1 MTTNKLQL
9 LKSTTP
15 LARGN
20 QALRNG
26 KYSEAISCYEEALN
40 QIPALAKTI
49 SGNIDFA
56 RRKLNFDTK
65 SSRKN
70 TTIDIVVPVFNA
82 LEDVKRCLNSLERY
96 TDGYRIKIIV
106 VNDGSDTATTQW
118 LRQRCQENPI
128 FTLIENPL
136 NAGYTCAVNIG
147 LRSSSAEY
155 VITQNSDTIVT
166 PGWLAGMVRCME
178 SSAKI
183 GIVGPL
189 SNAASWQNIPQLRDE
204 SGAFAVNALP
214 LGMDVEGMAQ
224 IVAKASQRTY
234 PRLPF
239 VNGFCFMIR
248 RAVID
253 AIGYMDEENFPVGY
267 GEEND
272 FCIRAVDAGFE
283 LVIADDVFVYH
294 AKSKSFGHEK
304 RQVLSEQGTRNLKK
318 KHTPE
323 KFIARVNEIKKTET
337 LDAIRANI
345 QKVILQR
352 GVENRNIGA
361 DEVRLVPDATF
372 GVKDYCLTPVFSG
385 LIINQPFAD
394 PTSPSGLSNIDIGLH
409 LHLHYLELLDEFI
422 YWLGNIP
429 IPFSLYVSVP
439 AATHCNMVAT
449 KLRQGLALAKVDV
462 KNFPNRGRDIG
473 PFLAG
478 FGKNLKKHKFIGHIH
493 SKRSPHNP
501 AKRDWRRQ
509 LMTHLMG
516 TKGVATA
523 NLRLLADNAHLG
535 MIFPEYHWSLSNQIA
550 WGTNYPDCQA
560 LSARMG
566 IEICVD
572 RMVPFPAGS
581 MFLARTAALLPLLD
595 MDLSFDDFPEEAA
608 QVDGTLAHAIE
619 RILGNV
625 VQATGMAI
633 QQVRCEK
640 AHDLLHY
647 YTAANPYPIQDIN
660 FLSQIVDNYHAQRKK
675 QKATVGLL
683 TANAGGY
690 DPVIAHEILDPDID
704 YFYMTD
710 TEIPNHGFW
719 QVKPLVS
726 EKGGE
731 IMAARRAKTS
741 APQYLQGYEY
751 GIWIDANVLIRQS
764 LRPYIDMAIQ
774 NPDVPI
780 FGIPHPKRSCI
791 YDEAKAVV
799 DHGKADA
806 VKVKMQMNRYAT
818 EGFPKKYGLIETNFL
833 LFNLTHPLTAKI
845 FQLWANEL
853 ESQTHR
859 DQLSLNYVLWKLK
872 ANWLPLMIEGHSLR
886 DCPGFAYF
894 GHGRNDNYRSPLL
907 PQSKSIA
914 PDRGK
919 QHEKT

>member
-1 MTTNKLQL
+1 MTGNRLQVT
-9 LKSTTP
+9 KSTTL

-20 QALRNG
+20 RALREG
-26 KYSEAISCYEEALN
+26 RYSEAISCYAEALK
-40 QIPALAKTI
+40 QAPELEKTI
-49 SGNIDFA
+49 TGNIGLA
-56 RRKLNFDTK
+56 RRKLK
-65 SSRKN
+65 SEIQPSGKN
-70 TTIDIVVPVFNA
+70 IAIDIVVPVFNA
-82 LEDVKRCLNSLERY
+82 LEDVKRCLNSLEQY
-96 TDGYRIKIIV
+96 TDGYRVQVIV
-106 VNDGSDTATTQW
+106 VNDGSDTETTQW
-118 LRQRCQENPI
+118 LRQRCQGKSI
-128 FTLIENPL
+128 FKLIENSL
-136 NAGYTCAVNIG
+136 NVGYTCAVNIG
-147 LRSSSAEY
+147 LRASSADY

-166 PGWLAGMVRCME
+166 SGWLAGMVRCME
-178 SSAKI
+178 SAAKI
-183 GIVGPL
+183 GVVGPL
-189 SNAASWQNIPQLRDE
+189 SNAASWQNVPQLRDE
-204 SGAFAVNALP
+204 SGAFAVNELP

-224 IVAKASQRTY
+224 IVAKASQRIY

-323 KFIARVNEIKKTET
+323 KFIARVDAVKRTET

-352 GVENRNIGA
+352 GVENRNIGP
-361 DEVRLVPDATF
+361 DEVRLVPDAAF
-372 GVKDYCLTPVFSG
+372 GVKDYCLTPVFSSPV
-385 LIINQPFAD
+385 LNQPFAD
-394 PTSPSGLSNIDIGLH
+394 PTGPSGLSNIDIGLH
-409 LHLHYLELLDEFI
+409 LHLHYLDLLDEFI
-422 YWLGNIP
+422 AWLGNIP
-429 IPFSLYVSVP
+429 IPFALYVSVP
-439 AATHCNMVAT
+439 DTTHCDMVAT
-449 KLRQGLALAKVDV
+449 KLRQGLPFAKVDV
-462 KNFPNRGRDIG
+462 KSFPNRGRDIG

-478 FGKNLKKHKFIGHIH
+478 FGKNLRKHKFIGHIH

-501 AKRDWRRQ
+501 SKRDWRRQ

-535 MIFPEYHWSLSNQIA
+535 MVFPEYHWSLSNQIA
-550 WGTNYPDCQA
+550 WGTNYPYCQA

-566 IEICVD
+566 IKICVD

-608 QVDGTLAHAIE
+608 QVDGTLAHAVE

-625 VQATGMAI
+625 VQATGMTI

-647 YTAANPYPIQDIN
+647 YTAANPYPTPDTN
-660 FLSQIVDNYHAQRKK
+660 SLSQMVDSYHTRREK

-704 YFYMTD
+704 YLYVTD
-710 TEIPNHGFW
+710 TEMPNHGFW
-719 QVKPLVS
+719 QVQPLVS
-726 EKGGE
+726 KKGGE
-731 IMAARRAKTS
+731 IMAARRVKTS
-741 APQYLQGYEY
+741 APQHLKGYKY
-751 GIWIDANVLIRQS
+751 GIWIDANVLIRGS
-764 LRPYIDMAIQ
+764 LRPYIDMATQ

-791 YDEAKAVV
+791 YEEAKAVV
-799 DHGKADA
+799 DHGKADEE
-806 VKVKMQMNRYAT
+806 KVKAQMNRYAA
-818 EGFPKKYGLIETNFL
+818 EGFPKKHGLIETNFL

-845 FQLWANEL
+845 FELWASEL
-853 ESQTHR
+853 ENQTHR

-872 ANWLPLMIEGHSLR
+872 AKWLPLMTEGHSLR

-894 GHGRNDNYRSPLL
+894 GHGRNSGYRPPLL
-907 PQSKSIA
+907 SQSKFIA
-914 PDRGK
+914 MNSGK
-919 QHEKT
+919 AA